1 MPTGACGIN
10 CDVCRLNTDGIC
22 SSCGSGTS
30 PAGQR
35 KLAAQEKLLGAPCA
49 ILACAVLKQVAY
61 CLHDCDMF
69 PCDNFGDGAY
79 PFSQGYLEM
88 QKRRRSEKKTTR
100 APYGDAVEVPPEYWR
115 QLRDLKPHELC
126 PRAAVMADGEGGLL
140 VPAFNE
146 EIRVDMQSQTI
157 QKGGPGAWRQA
168 VDPFLELMLLVY
180 LLNVADHPFRN
191 EMVGPLDLK
200 DAQFFQG
207 PHELKTDKLIAKF
220 GSRPELLV
228 QAGEQL
234 GGTRMEVADAAVRVR
249 PFPKIPV
256 YYLLWQADEEF
267 PAKASILFDRSIDAH
282 LPADAIWGIV
292 SVTTD
297 KLLNV

>member
-49 ILACAVLKQVAY
+49 ILACAIFNQVAY
-61 CLHDCDMF
+61 CMRDCDAF
-69 PCDNFGDGAY
+69 PCENFGAGAY
-79 PFSQGYLEM
+79 PFSRGYLDM

-100 APYGDAVEVPPEYWR
+100 APYGDAVVVPSEYW
-115 QLRDLKPHELC
+115 QKLQALDLRELC
-126 PRAAVMADGEGGLL
+126 PRAGVMSDGEGRLL
-140 VPAFNE
+140 VTAFNE
-146 EIRVDMQSQTI
+146 DIRVDLKAQTV
-157 QKGGPGAWRQA
+157 QKGGPGLWRQI

-180 LLNVADHPFRN
+180 LLNVTDRPFAN
-191 EMVGPLDLK
+191 EMVGALDLK
-200 DAQFFQG
+200 DSQFFQG

-220 GSRPELLV
+220 ERNPAQLLE
-228 QAGEQL
+228 AGTQL
-234 GGTRMEVADAAVRVR
+234 GGSSQQLADAAICVR

-267 PAKASILFDRSIDAH
+267 PAKMSILFDRSIDTH

>member
-10 CDVCRLNTDGIC
+10 CDVCRLNTDGTC

-35 KLAAQEKLLGAPCA
+35 KLAAQEKLLGAPCP
-49 ILACAVLKQVAY
+49 ILACAVLNQVAY

-69 PCDNFGDGAY
+69 PCENFREGGY
-79 PFSQGYLEM
+79 PFSRGYVDM
-88 QKRRRSEKKTTR
+88 QTRRRNEKKTTR
-100 APYGDAVEVPPEYWR
+100 APYGDGVVVPPEYWR
-115 QLRDLKPHELC
+115 QLRDLKLPELC
-126 PRAAVMADGEGGLL
+126 PRAAVMMDGEGGLL

-146 EIRVDMQSQTI
+146 EIRVDVTAQEI
-157 QKGGPGAWRQA
+157 QKGGPGHWRRA
-168 VDPFLELMLLVY
+168 ADPFLELMLLVY
-180 LLNVADHPFRN
+180 LLNAADHPFRN

-207 PHELKTDKLIAKF
+207 PHELKTDKLVAKF
-220 GSRPELLV
+220 GRRPELLFK
-228 QAGEQL
+228 AGDQL
-234 GGTRMEVADAAVRVR
+234 GGSRLQLADAAVCVR

-256 YYLLWQADEEF
+256 YYLLWGADEEF
-267 PAKASILFDRSIDAH
+267 PAKVSILFDRSIDAH

>member
-10 CDVCRLNTDGIC
+10 CDVCRLNTDGIY

-49 ILACAVLKQVAY
+49 ILACAVLTKVAY

-69 PCDNFGDGAY
+69 PCENFGDGAY
-79 PFSQGYLEM
+79 PFSPGYLAM
-88 QKRRRSEKKTTR
+88 QKRRREEKNTTR
-100 APYGDAVEVPPEYWR
+100 APYGDAVTVPPEYWQ
-115 QLRDLKPHELC
+115 QLGDADFTELC
-126 PRAAVMADGEGGLL
+126 PRAAVMRDAGAGLL

-146 EIRVDMQSQTI
+146 EIRVDVAARHI
-157 QKGGPGAWRQA
+157 QKGGPGHWRRA

-180 LLNVADHPFRN
+180 LLNAADHPFRN

-207 PHELKTDKLIAKF
+207 PHELKTDKLLAKF
-220 GSRPELLV
+220 GPSPELLV
-228 QAGEQL
+228 QAGERL
-234 GGTRMEVADAAVRVR
+234 GGTPLQLADAAVNVR

-267 PAKASILFDRSIDAH
+267 PAKVSILFDRSIDDH